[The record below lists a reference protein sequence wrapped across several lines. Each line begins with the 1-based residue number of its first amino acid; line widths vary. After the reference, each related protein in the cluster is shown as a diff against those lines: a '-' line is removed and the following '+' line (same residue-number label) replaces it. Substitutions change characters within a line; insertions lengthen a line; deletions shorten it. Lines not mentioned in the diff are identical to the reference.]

1 MTWLTLDDFASV
13 LLYVVAREVGA
24 PTAQALLYLVGAMLE
39 KEGMPAERRAVLAVV
54 AVDALPKGSTVELQ
68 LYAEENAQ
76 EAAAVTNHDA
86 DMGISTEL
94 EREDAARGMFGVSG
108 ESFSRVMQDR
118 LEAPSMGS
126 LFLQVTGR
134 MGKHCVVHA
143 SVQVA
148 STVTPLDLAASRDIV
163 QLTLVKVFTAAFE
176 ALRCSGLSTQSCVC
190 VRLLRHVDWAPT
202 EDELAEAASGANGAL
217 PTAIVEVGTLYRG
230 EPIALH
236 IVASASI
243 QR

>member
-1 MTWLTLDDFASV
+1 MVWSTG

-24 PTAQALLYLVGAMLE
+24 PTAQALLYLVAAMLE

-76 EAAAVTNHDA
+76 EAAAVSNNDA
-86 DMGISTEL
+86 GMGISTEL
-94 EREDAARGMFGVSG
+94 KREDMFGISG
-108 ESFSRVMQDR
+108 EKFSRVMQDQ
-118 LEAPSMGS
+118 LEAPAVGS
-126 LFLQVTGR
+126 LVLQVAGR
-134 MGKHCVVHA
+134 VGKHCVVHA
-143 SVQVA
+143 SVHVA
-148 STVTPLDLAASRDIV
+148 STVAPLDPAASRDVV
-163 QLTLVKVFTAAFE
+163 QLTLVRVFTAAFE
-176 ALRCSGLSTQSCVC
+176 ALRSSGLSTQSCVC

-217 PTAIVEVGTLYRG
+217 PTAIVEVGSLHRG

-236 IVASASI
+236 IVAGASV
-243 QR
+243 QQ